1 LTWGGAVEMLRKLF
15 RSKEDKLFRYLLE
28 NENLLEK
35 GFNSVQIK
43 DIREF
48 GMLRCDAKFEVVN
61 NQLIAEFGFSDF
73 DLVAGDIEQY
83 TKLSVVKEKGN
94 ISLDSSGKKV
104 RVNKELLKKL
114 MDKYEYILSNY
125 QQDQETRYQLFIERL
140 VNRDYKPK
148 EHIIGTQGIEEGK
161 ELILSTEAN
170 IELIFSRL
178 SQDKVISV
186 KDSEQL
192 YLRNLEYSL
201 EQEAFVNAKVR
212 KLAIPANEKEKL
224 ISFIKQFIDS
234 KEVTKLFT
242 EEELLLLKI
251 NDWGNVK

>member
-1 LTWGGAVEMLRKLF
+1 MRLLQKLF
-15 RSKEDKLFRYLLE
+15 QSREDKLFRYLLK

-35 GFNSVQIK
+35 GFNSVHIK

-61 NQLIAEFGFSDF
+61 SRLIAEFGFSDF
-73 DLVAGDIEQY
+73 DLVAGNIEQY
-83 TKLSVVKEKGN
+83 TKLSVVKEGDV
-94 ISLDSSGKKV
+94 ISLESSGKKV
-104 RVNKELLKKL
+104 RVNKELLKRL
-114 MDKYEYILSNY
+114 MDKFEYILNNY

-140 VNRDYKPK
+140 LKRDYRPK

-161 ELILSTEAN
+161 ELILSTDTD
-170 IELIFSRL
+170 IDLVFSRL
-178 SQDKVISV
+178 SQGKVISV

-201 EQEAFVNAKVR
+201 EQAAFVNAKVR
-212 KLAIPANEKEKL
+212 KLAIPADEKEKL

-234 KEVTKLFT
+234 REVKRLFT

-251 NDWGNVK
+251 NDWGNVE

>member
-1 LTWGGAVEMLRKLF
+1 MRLLQKLF
-15 RSKEDKLFRYLLE
+15 QSREDKLFRYLLE

-35 GFNSVQIK
+35 GFNSVHIK

-61 NQLIAEFGFSDF
+61 SRLIAEFGLSDF
-73 DLVAGDIEQY
+73 DLVAGNIEQY
-83 TKLSVVKEKGN
+83 TKLSVVKEGDV
-94 ISLDSSGKKV
+94 ISLESSGKKV
-104 RVNKELLKKL
+104 RVNKVLLKRL
-114 MDKYEYILSNY
+114 MDKFEYILNNY

-140 VNRDYKPK
+140 LKRDYRPK

-161 ELILSTEAN
+161 ELILSTDTD
-170 IELIFSRL
+170 IDLVFSRL
-178 SQDKVISV
+178 SQGKVISV

-201 EQEAFVNAKVR
+201 EQAAFVNAKVR
-212 KLAIPANEKEKL
+212 KLAIPADEKEKL

-234 KEVTKLFT
+234 REVKRLFT

>member
-1 LTWGGAVEMLRKLF
+1 MKLLQKLF
-15 RSKEDKLFRYLLE
+15 QSKEDKLFRYLLG

-35 GFNSVQIK
+35 GYNSVHIK

-61 NQLIAEFGFSDF
+61 SRVIAEVGFSDF
-73 DLVAGDIEQY
+73 DLAAGNIEQY
-83 TKLSVVKEKGN
+83 TKLSVVKEGDA
-94 ISLDSSGKKV
+94 ISLESSGKKV
-104 RVNKELLKKL
+104 RVNKELLMKL
-114 MDKYEYILSNY
+114 MNKYECILNNY
-125 QQDQETRYQLFIERL
+125 QQGQETRYQHFIEKL
-140 VNRDYKPK
+140 INGDYNHK

-161 ELILSTEAN
+161 ELILSTDTN
-170 IELIFSRL
+170 IDLVFSRL
-178 SQDKVISV
+178 SQGMVIRV

-212 KLAIPANEKEKL
+212 KLAISADEKEKL

-234 KEVTKLFT
+234 REVKRLFT

-251 NDWGNVK
+251 NDWGSLK